1 MHFPALHVL
10 TECGHGSNIGWF
22 TVLAASHNCAVT
34 AFEPFPAN
42 LLLMHQSI
50 ALNGLQESVVVEPV
64 VATDRPDA
72 ALVLHEMPFAPT
84 LGWVG
89 MASDERF
96 DKVPSTPVN
105 SARIDDIICRAQD
118 RSCLDSL
125 TVPLLKIDVEGCE
138 LDVLSSAREL
148 FSKATVLNMLIEI
161 NPGDWSRC
169 DPVRR
174 PWRSKYH
181 ECCLDESWLNR

>member
-1 MHFPALHVL
+1 MRKL
-10 TECGHGSNIGWF
+10 G
-22 TVLAASHNCAVT
+22 TVLLICSALTIAACTTPTST
-34 AFEPFPAN
+34 
-42 LLLMHQSI
+42 
-50 ALNGLQESVVVEPV
+50 VVEPV
-64 VATDRPDA
+64 VATDRPDD

-89 MASDERF
+89 LAADERF

-105 SARIDDIICRAQD
+105 SARIDDIICREQN

-148 FSKATVLNMLIEI
+148 FSKATVLNILIEI
-161 NPGDWSRC
+161 NPRDWSRC
-169 DPVRR
+169 DSVRPR
-174 PWRSKYH
+174 NSVPLPFKNYWHRYF
-181 ECCLDESWLNR
+181 CLDAAKIMWA